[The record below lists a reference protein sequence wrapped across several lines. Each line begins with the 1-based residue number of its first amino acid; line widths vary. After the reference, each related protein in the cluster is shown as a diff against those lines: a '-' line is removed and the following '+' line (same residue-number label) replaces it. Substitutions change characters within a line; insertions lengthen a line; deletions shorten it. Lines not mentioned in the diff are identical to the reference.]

1 MTKDLSTDPD
11 PDPDQDLETN
21 TLWGFF
27 RCPCVYESAAYALAS
42 LHKTKAGAWRAMREH
57 QFDQWTKLHQDKR
70 TSRWSDAELGFRSQ
84 RDRGLKLDDSVRVK
98 IGPITVQQD

>member
-1 MTKDLSTDPD
+1 MTKDLSTD

-27 RCPCVYESAAYALAS
+27 RCPCVYESAYALVS
-42 LHKTKAGAWRAMREH
+42 LHKTKVGAWRAMSEH
-57 QFDQWTKLHQDKR
+57 QFDQWTKLQQGKR
-70 TSRWSDAELGFRSQ
+70 TSRWSVAELGFRSQ

>member
-1 MTKDLSTDPD
+1 MTKDLSSPD
-11 PDPDQDLETN
+11 HDQDEPAPVDTR
-21 TLWGFF
+21 WGFF
-27 RCPCVYESAAYALAS
+27 RCPCVYESAEYALAS

-98 IGPITVQQD
+98 IGPITVHQD